1 MDIFKYKERVDEF
14 LYSYFTDI
22 TKGKEGIELEL
33 LNNLRDFTMRGG
45 KRLRPLFMI
54 LGYWLNSDEI
64 NNEVIKASSS
74 LELIQSYLLIHDD
87 IMDESNLRRGGPT
100 YHKMF
105 NYTPKISHDLA
116 IVAGDV
122 ANSLAYELL
131 LSSKFPEKN
140 LNKSA
145 YYLTEILKF
154 TGIGQAIDVTLT
166 LKKDKS
172 ASDVDLVHEYKTAH
186 YTINGPL
193 KMGAALS
200 EFPDVD
206 RIDEYGIPLGKA
218 FQIQDDILGLFGDEK
233 VLGKP
238 VTSDLEEG
246 KITHLIV
253 FALEMA
259 NEDERKE
266 LMKIH
271 GKKGIAQEELN
282 LVREIVRKS
291 GAYDRTV
298 RLMNSYLD
306 KSLEVIPK
314 IAKDQERAK
323 TLEDIA
329 HYMVKRNF

>member
-1 MDIFKYKERVDEF
+1 MDIFKFKERVDDF
-14 LYSYFTDI
+14 LNSYFNDI
-22 TKGKEGIELEL
+22 IKGKQGIELEL
-33 LNNLRDFTMRGG
+33 LINLKDFTMRGG

-64 NNEVIKASSS
+64 NHEVIKASSS

-87 IMDESNLRRGGPT
+87 IIDESDLRRGGPT

-105 NYTPKISHDLA
+105 NYSSKISHDLA

-140 LNKSA
+140 LNKSV

-154 TGIGQAIDVTLT
+154 TGIGQAIDVILP
-166 LKKDKS
+166 LKSNKN

-200 EFPDVD
+200 DFTDVD

-259 NEDERKE
+259 SEEDRRT
-266 LMKIH
+266 LMRIH
-271 GKKGIAQEELN
+271 GKKGITKEELD
-282 LVREIVRKS
+282 LVRDVIKRS
-291 GAYDRTV
+291 GAYDRTIK
-298 RLMNSYLD
+298 LMNSYLE
-306 KSLEVIPK
+306 KSLEAIPK

-323 TLEDIA
+323 ALEEIA